1 MRRKSLFL
9 IFFIALFL
17 RIIFLITYQN
27 GLALQN
33 RVMADDA
40 NIYIGLANNILDGR
54 GYSSDGI
61 NPIAG
66 RVPLYPIFLSLIF
79 FLGGKHYLVVRVIQS
94 ILGAATCIMIYFLG
108 KEIFSRRVAIMA
120 AIIAAFYYPF
130 IQISAYL
137 VTETVSIF
145 LLLFSFWWLV
155 KSKEDNFAWS
165 LIFGGIL
172 LGLAGLT
179 RSTFFG
185 FYPLIP
191 LILVLT
197 SHSKKEG
204 LKQGTLIL
212 IGIALALLPWVTRNY
227 LDFHKFIPI
236 STRAGYA
243 LYQGN
248 NPMATGDS
256 GGWWPVGSQY
266 VIPEEAALMTE
277 IERSL
282 YFEEKAKNFIK
293 NNPKRFF
300 HLFLKKI
307 VNMWR
312 PYYSGTSRLS
322 QLVIIFSYIPI
333 MILGIAGIFLSYKT
347 WRKSIILVSFIL
359 YYVFVHAILVAT
371 IRYRWPAMPFFFI
384 FAGFTVTYI
393 RDKVQASN

>member
-33 RVMADDA
+33 RAMTADA

-61 NPIAG
+61 NPMAE
-66 RVPLYPIFLSLIF
+66 RVPLYPVFLSLIF
-79 FLGGKHYLVVRVIQS
+79 FLGGKHYFVVRIIQS
-94 ILGAATCIMIYFLG
+94 ILGAISCLIIYFLG
-108 KEIFSRRVAIMA
+108 KEIFPIRVAVIA
-120 AIIAAFYYPF
+120 AIIATFYYPF
-130 IQISAYL
+130 IQMSAYL

-145 LLLFSFWWLV
+145 LLLFSFWWLI
-155 KSKEDNFAWS
+155 KSKEDNFARS
-165 LIFGGIL
+165 FIFSGIL

-191 LILVLT
+191 LIFVLT
-197 SHSKKEG
+197 SSCKKEG
-204 LKQGTLIL
+204 LKQGTLIF
-212 IGIALALLPWVTRNY
+212 IGIALVLLPWVTRNY
-227 LDFHKFIPI
+227 MNFHKFIPI
-236 STRAGYA
+236 STRTGYV

-248 NPMATGDS
+248 NPMATGDG
-256 GGWWPVGSQY
+256 GGWWPVGRQY
-266 VIPEEAALMTE
+266 VIPEEVSRMTE
-277 IERSL
+277 IEKNS
-282 YFEEKAKNFIK
+282 YFEKKAKKFIK
-293 NNPKRFF
+293 NNPKRFLG
-300 HLFLKKI
+300 LFFKKI
-307 VNMWR
+307 ANMWR

-322 QLVIIFSYIPI
+322 QLVIIFSYLPI
-333 MILGIAGIFLSYKT
+333 MILGILGIFLSYKE
-347 WRKSIILVSFIL
+347 WRKSIILVFFIL
-359 YYVFVHAILVAT
+359 YYVLVHAILVAT

-384 FAGFTVTYI
+384 FAGFTLTYI